1 MLEGFHIPI
10 SLCLTGDVKLLRG
23 DSEKQCQRGPSHH
36 NPLSQP
42 TRGTGC
48 DTRHLSTSCIAAS
61 FQWQAANNPSSLVI
75 SELSVALYV
84 PDVDKLPH
92 ANPLNSHWMKTV
104 GGCSEHASVLM
115 IYLFTG
121 NPWSKSPPEQCG
133 RQLRE
138 PLRRNR
144 LFRSLLLFCNL
155 HVFTTA
161 LLVSCILMI
170 VPTTAE

>member
-1 MLEGFHIPI
+1 MWEGFHVPI

-48 DTRHLSTSCIAAS
+48 DNCHLFTSCIAAS
-61 FQWQAANNPSSLVI
+61 FHWRAANNPSSLVI

-84 PDVDKLPH
+84 PYIDKLPH
-92 ANPLNSHWMKTV
+92 AKLLNSHRLKTV
-104 GGCSEHASVLM
+104 GGCSAHASILM

-121 NPWSKSPPEQCG
+121 DPWSKSPPEQCG

-138 PLRRNR
+138 PLRWNR
-144 LFRSLLLFCNL
+144 LFRSLLLYYNL
-155 HVFTTA
+155 HVFITA